1 MTEVIFDDP
10 TKEKIKQEL
19 YHLILQY
26 NNTRKIDDH
35 YWELNIHDQS
45 PVTFTKYEKLEL
57 LRFYADVKEH
67 AKSLV
72 GLIPNLSFESNNQNV
87 ESDTIIGTI
96 NLQKTIQLRS
106 NDPTNNNLVCSIY
119 AVNLYTP
126 ENLLLSAIFL
136 GIKSLSIKFAKNIR
150 EEENPEP
157 ELIKKMEEIEN
168 FITFILQDRFIAK
181 LTKFYYENYESYYPL
196 LEKTILRY
204 ISGRLKAKYIPL
216 LRFMKKWKKFDN
228 ILNEKQSNLKT
239 KLPNL
244 IATWYDNVLYEYW
257 IFYKVISLFPDMKQ
271 CNDSEFTNGK
281 ITIVHH
287 ETRHIEYYFQDDQ
300 LKRIPD
306 IIIKSENKTLGI
318 IDAKYMLSKSVTN
331 PVTNPETN
339 PDYET
344 SNPRTPDSNI
354 VNQMIIYLD
363 YGNDKSNKLGVVLYA
378 DKEKTESRII
388 KKISE
393 NKEVEKE
400 IHFINLHPDNSNG
413 IDQLKKIQQE
423 YWN

>member
-181 LTKFYYENYESYYPL
+181 LTKFYYENYEA
-196 LEKTILRY
+196 TIHC
-204 ISGRLKAKYIPL
+204 
-216 LRFMKKWKKFDN
+216 WKKP
-228 ILNEKQSNLKT
+228 S
-239 KLPNL
+239 
-244 IATWYDNVLYEYW
+244 
-257 IFYKVISLFPDMKQ
+257 
-271 CNDSEFTNGK
+271 
-281 ITIVHH
+281 
-287 ETRHIEYYFQDDQ
+287 
-300 LKRIPD
+300 
-306 IIIKSENKTLGI
+306 
-318 IDAKYMLSKSVTN
+318 
-331 PVTNPETN
+331 
-339 PDYET
+339 
-344 SNPRTPDSNI
+344 
-354 VNQMIIYLD
+354 
-363 YGNDKSNKLGVVLYA
+363 
-378 DKEKTESRII
+378 
-388 KKISE
+388 
-393 NKEVEKE
+393 
-400 IHFINLHPDNSNG
+400 
-413 IDQLKKIQQE
+413 
-423 YWN
+423 